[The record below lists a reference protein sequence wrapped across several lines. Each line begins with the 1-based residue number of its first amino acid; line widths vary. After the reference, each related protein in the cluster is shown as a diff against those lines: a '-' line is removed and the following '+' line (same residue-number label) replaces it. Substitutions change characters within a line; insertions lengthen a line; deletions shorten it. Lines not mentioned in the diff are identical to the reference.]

1 MSINFGREIC
11 GNLEA
16 AESREWLVTNGC
28 GSYASGTVAGLSTRS
43 YHGLLVAAL
52 QPPLQRTLLLAK
64 IDETAEYEGNS
75 YPLFTNRW
83 SNGAVTPQG
92 YRYIESFEL
101 EGTVPVWNFACGG
114 ALLKKRIWMQPGAST
129 TYIHYYLQRATQ
141 SLKLSIKA
149 FVNYRDYHSRTHAQE
164 WPARDWQRNVTE
176 IERGVAI
183 RVYAEAQPLYLL
195 ADRGNASNTSFVN
208 NWYYGFELAAEKERG
223 LNDIDDHFLAA
234 TFDVTLEPGS
244 SFTFVA
250 STQQNPN
257 LNGVE
262 ALDLRRQYEQK
273 LITDWQATRSPTAPQ
288 VPDWVQQLILAADQ
302 FIVERQDGKTI
313 IAGYHW
319 FTDWGRDT
327 MISLPGLTL
336 ATNHPQIAESV
347 LRTFAKYISKGM
359 LPNRFPDDNQE
370 PTEDYYNTVDATL
383 WYFEAI
389 RLYHATTDDNKL
401 LEDLFPQLAEIIEF
415 HRQGTRYNIRLDPSD
430 GLLYAGQT
438 GVQLTWMDAKVNGW
452 VVTPRIGKPVEV
464 NALWYNALRT
474 MSQFAQKLGQPHDG
488 YDAMANATQRGF
500 SRFWNDATG
509 YCFDVLDGPNGNEAS
524 LRPNQIFAV
533 SLPESPLTSEQQRQ
547 VVEACERSLLTSHG
561 LRSLVPDDP
570 QYIGNYGGDQV
581 RRDAAYHQGTAW
593 LWLIGPFVLAHLRVF
608 NTPSIARQFLEPMQH
623 HLYASGIG
631 SISEICNGDAPM
643 EPKGCIAQAWS
654 VAEVLR
660 AWLATE
666 R

>member
-11 GNLEA
+11 GNLDA
-16 AESREWLVTNGC
+16 AESREWLVTNGR
-28 GSYASGTVAGLSTRS
+28 GSYASGTVAGLSTRG

-64 IDETAEYEGNS
+64 LDETVEYEGSS
-75 YPLFTNRW
+75 YPLFANRW
-83 SNGAVTPQG
+83 SNGTVDPQG
-92 YRYIESFEL
+92 YRHIESFYL
-101 EGTVPVWNFACGG
+101 EGTIPVWNFACGG
-114 ALLKKRIWMQPGAST
+114 ALLEKRIWMEPGADT
-129 TYIHYYLQRATQ
+129 TYIHYHLRRAKR

-164 WPARDWQRNVTE
+164 SPAKDWRMNVTQ
-176 IERGVAI
+176 IEHGVG
-183 RVYAEAQPLYLL
+183 VTVFPGAQPLYLL
-195 ADRGNASNTSFVN
+195 TDSGNASPN
-208 NWYYGFELAAEKERG
+208 NEWYYGFELAAEKERG
-223 LNDIDDHFLAA
+223 LNDIDDLVHTA
-234 TFDVTLEPGS
+234 TFQVTLEPGT

-257 LNGVE
+257 LNG
-262 ALDLRRQYEQK
+262 AAGLYLRHQYEQK
-273 LITDWQATRSPTAPQ
+273 LIADWQAKRLPQAPQ
-288 VPDWVQQLILAADQ
+288 VPDWVQQLVLAADQ
-302 FIVERQDGKTI
+302 FIVERQGGKTI

-336 ATNHPQIAESV
+336 ATNRPQIADSI
-347 LRTFAKYISKGM
+347 LRTFGEYINKGM
-359 LPNRFPDDNQE
+359 LPNRFPDDNQP

-389 RLYHATTDDNKL
+389 RLYYATTGDDKL
-401 LEDLFPQLAEIIEF
+401 LKDLFPKLADIIEF
-415 HRQGTRYNIRLDPSD
+415 HRQGTRYNIRLDPND

-438 GVQLTWMDAKVNGW
+438 GVQLTWMDAKVGDW
-452 VVTPRIGKPVEV
+452 VVTPRIGKPIEV

-474 MSQFAQKLGQPHDG
+474 MSQFAQKLGKPNKD
-488 YDAMANATQRGF
+488 YDAMASSTQKGF
-500 SRFWNDATG
+500 SRFWNDAKG

-533 SLPESPLTSEQQRQ
+533 SLPESPLTPEQQQQ

-561 LRSLVPDDP
+561 LRSLATDDP
-570 QYIGNYGGDQV
+570 QYIGHYGGDQFH
-581 RRDAAYHQGTAW
+581 RDGAYHQGTVW
-593 LWLIGPFVLAHLRVF
+593 EWLIGPFVLAHLRVF
-608 NTPSIARQFLEPMQH
+608 NNPSLARQFLEPMQH
-623 HLYASGIG
+623 HLHTAGLG
-631 SISEICNGDAPM
+631 TISEISNGDAPM

-654 VAEVLR
+654 VGEVLR

-666 R
+666 K

>member
-11 GNLEA
+11 GNLDA
-16 AESREWLVTNGC
+16 AESREWLVTNGR
-28 GSYASGTVAGLSTRS
+28 GSYASGTVAGVLTRG

-64 IDETAEYEGNS
+64 LDETAEYEGNS
-75 YPLFTNRW
+75 YPLFANRW
-83 SNGAVTPQG
+83 SNGIAPEG
-92 YRYIESFEL
+92 YRNIESFYL

-114 ALLKKRIWMQPGAST
+114 ALLEKRIWMQPGSDT
-129 TYIHYYLQRATQ
+129 TYIHYYLRRAKR

-164 WPARDWQRNVTE
+164 APAKDWRMNVTA
-176 IERGVAI
+176 IEHGIGVT
-183 RVYAEAQPLYLL
+183 VFPEAQPLYLL
-195 ADRGNASNTSFVN
+195 TDSGTASLN
-208 NWYYGFELAAEKERG
+208 NEWYYGFELAAEKERG
-223 LNDIDDHFLAA
+223 LNDIDDHLHPA
-234 TFDVTLEPGS
+234 TFEATLEPGS

-250 STQQNPN
+250 SRQQNPN
-257 LNGVE
+257 LNGAL
-262 ALDLRRQYEQK
+262 ALDLRHQYEQK
-273 LITDWQATRSPTAPQ
+273 LIADWQAKRSPQAPQ
-288 VPDWVQQLILAADQ
+288 APDWVQQLVLASDQ

-313 IAGYHW
+313 IAGYPW

-336 ATNHPQIAESV
+336 TTNRPQIAESI
-347 LRTFAKYISKGM
+347 LRTFGKYISQGM
-359 LPNRFPDDNQE
+359 LPNRFPDDNQP

-389 RLYHATTDDNKL
+389 RLYVATTGDDKL
-401 LEDLFPQLAEIIEF
+401 LADLFPKLAEIVEF
-415 HRQGTRYNIRLDPSD
+415 HRQGTRYNIHLDPSD
-430 GLLYAGQT
+430 GLLYAGQK
-438 GVQLTWMDAKVNGW
+438 GVQLTWMDAKVGDW
-452 VVTPRIGKPVEV
+452 VVTPRIGKPIEV

-474 MSQFAQKLGQPHDG
+474 MSQFAQKLGKPDQD
-488 YDAMANATQRGF
+488 YDAMADATQFGF
-500 SRFWNDATG
+500 SRFWNDAKG
-509 YCFDVLDGPNGNEAS
+509 YCFDVLDAPNGNDAS

-533 SLPESPLTSEQQRQ
+533 SLKESPLNLEQQRQ

-561 LRSLVPDDP
+561 LRSLAPDDP
-570 QYIGNYGGDQV
+570 QYIAHYGGDQLH
-581 RRDAAYHQGTAW
+581 RDAAYHQGTVW
-593 LWLIGPFVLAHLRVF
+593 QWLIGSFVLAHLRVF
-608 NTPSIARQFLEPMQH
+608 NNPSVARQFLEPMQH
-623 HLYASGIG
+623 HLYAAGIG
-631 SISEICNGDAPM
+631 TISEISNGNAPM